1 MTDTRT
7 ASLSYMESY
16 VQRMT
21 PVHIPEVGGG
31 FVEYLDEGKT
41 LGLAT
46 DQTAERIR
54 AFVSSNS
61 PLHPIVRAEF
71 FLSGT
76 GLERRGVILFDSRG
90 TPVLHVQHALLGQR
104 RLGLDVSQAVL
115 QALGVREDLEAIN
128 AAIGPTYTV
137 VFSREKTI
145 IESDVEVAAPNQ
157 PPLDAWMWWQA

>member
-1 MTDTRT
+1 
-7 ASLSYMESY
+7 MESY

-21 PVHIPEVGGG
+21 PVYIPEVGGG

-46 DQTAERIR
+46 DQAAERIR
-54 AFVSSNS
+54 AFVRASS

-71 FLSGT
+71 FMSGT
-76 GLERRGVILFDSRG
+76 ELERRGVILFDNREVA
-90 TPVLHVQHALLGQR
+90 VLHVQHALLGQR

-115 QALGVREDLEAIN
+115 QALGIREDLEAIN

-145 IESDVEVAAPNQ
+145 TERGVEVAVPNQ